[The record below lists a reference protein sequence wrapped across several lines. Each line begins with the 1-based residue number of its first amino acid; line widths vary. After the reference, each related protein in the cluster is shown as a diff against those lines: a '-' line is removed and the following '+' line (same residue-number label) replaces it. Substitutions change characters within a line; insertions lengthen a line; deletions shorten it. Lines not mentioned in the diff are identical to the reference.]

1 MKIKWTQF
9 LVERICNKVSVN
21 QMDVANEE
29 DEGKKYQFASQPI
42 SPTKD
47 AHNRDAK
54 PNKEKSPDQPEKAV
68 SPKIILKAER
78 NKPVIQPLPQFLN

>member
-29 DEGKKYQFASQPI
+29 DEGKSYRFASQPI

-47 AHNRDAK
+47 KSNDA
-54 PNKEKSPDQPEKAV
+54 
-68 SPKIILKAER
+68 
-78 NKPVIQPLPQFLN
+78 